1 MHASRMQVGYPGG
14 MSTTVVQVRDLPEEV
29 IDTLKAR
36 AESRGQSLAAYLR
49 DLLTR
54 EASMPPVEEVMAG
67 IAARDPVSYTI
78 DDLRSFVRDGRQ

>member
-1 MHASRMQVGYPGG
+1 MQVGYPEA

-29 IDTLKAR
+29 VDALKAR

-49 DLLTR
+49 DLLTQ